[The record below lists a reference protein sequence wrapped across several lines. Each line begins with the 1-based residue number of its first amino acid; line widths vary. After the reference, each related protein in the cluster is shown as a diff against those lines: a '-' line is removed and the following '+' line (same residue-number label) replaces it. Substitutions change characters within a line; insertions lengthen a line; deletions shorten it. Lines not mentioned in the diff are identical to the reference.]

1 MRFFFFC
8 EGVEVA
14 VDRVENMVLDCCDV
28 VVVVV
33 VRGKSCDPGI
43 MGSSTPL

>member
-1 MRFFFFC
+1 M
-8 EGVEVA
+8 A
-14 VDRVENMVLDCCDV
+14 VDRVENMVLDCCDVVV

>member
-1 MRFFFFC
+1 
-8 EGVEVA
+8 
-14 VDRVENMVLDCCDV
+14 MVLDCCDV